1 MKLDPD
7 FKPQVIEKSEQEKQ
21 EIRDIFEANIL
32 FAVSFRSYAKD
43 FYEIRIDF
51 WRLQSCDE
59 DQKEILVD
67 AMELKHFQSGETI
80 IQQGMAHI
88 NQYNN
93 C

>member
-51 WRLQSCDE
+51 
-59 DQKEILVD
+59 
-67 AMELKHFQSGETI
+67 
-80 IQQGMAHI
+80 
-88 NQYNN
+88 
-93 C
+93 